1 MTDIEKRFQ
10 RDAMA
15 ARAAVRSERTA
26 ERCAADPKGNGPT
39 VGGMR
44 KCRLCG
50 LRRDM
55 ALEDLALFCAV
66 CRAGGG
72 R

>member
-1 MTDIEKRFQ
+1 MTPLQKQIQ
-10 RDAMA
+10 RNAMA
-15 ARAAVRSERTA
+15 ARNAVRSERTA
-26 ERCAADPKGNGPT
+26 ERSAADPKGGGPV

-50 LRRDM
+50 LVRD
-55 ALEDLALFCAV
+55 LLPEDLALFCAV

-72 R
+72 K

>member
-1 MTDIEKRFQ
+1 MTEFEKRLQ
-10 RDAMA
+10 RNAMA
-15 ARAAVRSERTA
+15 ARATVRSERTA
-26 ERCAADPKGNGPT
+26 ERCAADPKGDGPT

-50 LRRDM
+50 LVRDM
-55 ALEDLALFCAV
+55 EWEDLALFCAV